1 MWIDVGTVA
10 ERSAAHFFFIKIEFD
25 TEETR
30 SSSSV
35 SYGSD
40 GERLERSARMG
51 ASAEAPLIF
60 KSRLNMITERARELV
75 RMWTHVG
82 AGAEAPLIFN
92 RD

>member
-30 SSSSV
+30 SSSNV

-40 GERLERSARMG
+40 GERLESQLEWVQVHKR
-51 ASAEAPLIF
+51 
-60 KSRLNMITERARELV
+60 RLFL
-75 RMWTHVG
+75 
-82 AGAEAPLIFN
+82 N